1 MIMRGSEIG
10 SKRELKGVR
19 GMGGRDD
26 DDVRGCEIGSKREL
40 KGVRGMGGMM
50 MRE

>member
-1 MIMRGSEIG
+1 MMMVMMRGSE
-10 SKRELKGVR
+10 RELKGVR
-19 GMGGRDD
+19 GRDD